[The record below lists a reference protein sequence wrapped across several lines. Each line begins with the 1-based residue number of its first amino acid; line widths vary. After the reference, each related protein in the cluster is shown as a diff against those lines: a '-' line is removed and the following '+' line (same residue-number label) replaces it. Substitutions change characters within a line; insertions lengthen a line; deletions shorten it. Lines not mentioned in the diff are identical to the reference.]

1 MINGWEM
8 DYSTGLIVGDMHG
21 LWAGTGGIVSVTDQT
36 LTTTLTKNTGDR
48 LLKPHT
54 YFIGMG
60 GTIS

>member
-36 LTTTLTKNTGDR
+36 LTTAFTTQKCFCMKLV
-48 LLKPHT
+48 LLERKGLP
-54 YFIGMG
+54 
-60 GTIS
+60 